1 MASGMDKYN
10 SYVNKQKKSSE
21 SAAMS
26 RYNAFVDNYDSY
38 LVQKQE
44 QRAAQQQIAE
54 QDRQR
59 RQQNID
65 RGIEEFQAA
74 QANGQ
79 LPPPRPGTRTAAELN
94 YTGANPAT
102 AINPTV
108 HVGMVS
114 RNAEVRPEANVE
126 WDHNEINRDVLY
138 RKDTAPM
145 PVVGGPLENVSL
157 GRTPAFN
164 FEDFAESLENDPQI
178 SREDA
183 DLIRYQYDP
192 VGFGERESTRT
203 PQNVF
208 EKYNIYRNNE
218 EYRER
223 YEYSQAVSK
232 YESLSDED
240 KEYIDI
246 IMKANDDN
254 KSADW
259 EYISSYFSGSGTGS
273 RRNTTSSL
281 AAIEEAKEHLRSK
294 GYTDREI
301 QLMVHYHTANRNKE
315 YSEYWQGE
323 FENFAREHPFAAGA
337 TSVAMSLAT
346 PMGAI
351 EYVES
356 EINDTP
362 VDLNSVYWS
371 PTIIKDTIR
380 TEQSENIEENY
391 GRGWSKVYEHGM
403 SGADMV
409 LTNLVT
415 PRLGLT
421 STGNFLKRLP
431 TNIANNIVGGSFLGA
446 QAATSAMRDV
456 SMRGGT
462 NEQAFAM
469 GSAVFIIEALSE
481 AASIGELGEVTSSGK
496 RGIFK
501 WVKDVLWEAG
511 VNLEEEG
518 VAQIAEIVADNVIM
532 GENSR
537 YNLLIKK
544 LMSTKKED
552 GTYYTRSEAEQL
564 AKEAMAWEVVEA
576 ALGGAALGGA
586 LGGIGG
592 AYGQGRQYVWDAALG
607 YDIKQSGMAS
617 DVVAVARNSTDPNV
631 TQWVNAI
638 NKTDKTTG
646 QTNVRNDVLGGTYRA
661 LTYSNTQQVVEADN
675 MFADIDNLDDLE
687 VAYRNKIGVKN
698 KISPIAKKITGDYK
712 FAKSVIKD
720 GGIIRRPEK
729 AESQTATQS
738 RSSLEVRTETA
749 ENAQP
754 TQSTQPAE
762 VKAFTPEQKVQTTN
776 PTVGRTAEG
785 KVVSVSD
792 ITDIKNGQIFVK
804 TSDGKTQA
812 LKYADIGN
820 AQARKVW
827 EMAAKSFTDP
837 KAAKAFIDN
846 YNGEMVSDY
855 AKTFNDYYQ
864 LASAGMSLEQINEA
878 GVAKGNISL
887 AAKVAAVDAGAM
899 SISYRK
905 GVVDQTTTK
914 KTKMQSLQM
923 QMLDSFG
930 KKYGLNITFVN
941 TLGDFNGFY
950 KPGTNQIVVGL
961 DASEGA
967 VTRTVGHEVYH
978 YIKDANKEGAQK
990 IEDFVLKSLK
1000 KLKGEE
1006 WVQNK
1011 LDSYDKS
1018 VYKTEQERIDELVA
1032 DSMFDV
1038 FTNEKTVQE
1047 FVKQD
1052 RSLAQR
1058 VLDRVKTLIA
1068 DIRNIYNKLIA
1079 KGYDEIAA
1087 LRNELETLE
1096 KIRDLFFEALD
1107 ETAPAVNQEQKNT
1120 AKAVKYSASI
1130 SKGNTVEKITRNMSD
1145 DESAR
1150 ILKSKTMNNIAKQN
1164 QLDIINKTNPA
1175 PNTYNTWIRTVDDIK
1190 TLAETLEDNDW
1201 DYEEFNPDLTRTD
1214 IRNAIQ
1220 NGKITVYSSYPIKN
1234 GVFVSPSKM
1243 EAESYS
1249 GNGKVFEKTV
1259 DINDVAWI
1267 DPTQGQYAKV
1277 DGVRALNSFPE
1288 VKFSKKH
1295 WHPNMSGT
1303 ELEYVSRVAK
1313 NELFNK
1319 VNGTNYDGVITP
1331 TETVVYEPTQ
1341 IKSATDNIGT
1351 FDRSN
1356 PDIRYSTKPT
1366 NPIREEVSDYIGS
1379 SAHVQSV
1386 IKTIDK
1392 RYRLAGK
1399 KKLNEKSI
1407 ERFANKIL
1415 SQTNSKYN
1423 KEQLIERLTALF
1435 EFMANSRDFSWD
1447 DIMQITAE
1455 ISKDVLSQSSKLDT
1469 SMRDEF
1475 SDTLKWLKG
1484 IDKVYI
1490 SPEVRAE
1497 IDATFGSLDSFRR
1510 QIGSRMKITVT
1521 DSSAISLDSVWSQLA
1536 GDYPGVFDSEITPLD
1551 QPAALADFFEMTK
1564 PTYKNPYEM
1573 NMDEAAYD
1581 YTLRIYDQYFDIP
1594 EVKTE
1599 AQKHQI
1605 AMQRARE
1612 DFNKRLDTMRKEYK
1626 AREQEIVREAK
1637 LQADNRIAREQLLNK
1652 RRQEAYREKRFET
1665 ELVQKYRAQILRKLN
1680 GITKKLV
1687 RPTDSEHIPQELI
1700 KSINDFAKTLVGS
1713 GAFTSQKADN
1723 LKRAFDAIGEAA
1735 QNPNFNLASMY
1746 DEDIAVKLDNLKS
1759 ILEGRRFSDLSSAEL
1774 KKVREITDYF
1784 AHIIK
1789 MSNEAFSES
1798 IKERISDLQSDA
1810 MDSARDVGSNRK
1822 RMGTAFQTGL
1832 LKPVTFFEL
1841 LDNPTLEKLYTV
1853 IRNGEGDWYR
1863 VVNKSKE
1870 FLQKIKKEYNFKN
1883 WKKDTVEIEL
1893 ERGGNLALTVGEA
1906 MSVYATA
1913 RRKQGIDHL
1922 MKGGIV
1928 KDSDAAK
1935 KTKKLKKDK
1944 VNIKGENI
1952 SLTIKDIQQIS
1963 SALTEE
1969 QKGFANKMI
1978 EYLSNDM
1985 AELGNERTMRIY
1997 GIRKFNESNYFPI
2010 RSASNFLYTK
2020 PGVQDDARIKH
2031 MSMTKKTTPHANNP
2045 VIIGDFTE
2053 VAMNHCNDMALYYGF
2068 VLALEDFT
2076 RVYNYKTM
2084 DSDGTSQTS
2093 VKQQLERAFGK
2104 KANSYIMQMLTDIN
2118 GGVKAQAGTNVINK
2132 MMSKAKKDA
2141 VFASLSVAV
2150 QQPSAIART
2159 MLYLN
2164 PKYLAKTTFSKRSW
2178 NELKEYAPVAGV
2190 KDMGYFDANIGRQA
2204 VDWMLDEKYEG
2215 LKEKAFALFKD
2226 GNYRDDLLSFLPA
2239 YMDRITWGHI
2249 WEAVK
2254 AETKDKTDLEVG
2266 SKEFLEAAGERF
2278 TYIIDRTQVYD
2289 SVFSRSEWMR
2299 SKDTGMKTVMAFMA
2313 EPVTNLNM
2321 LYNAAVKA
2329 RHGDVGFLAKA
2340 LSAYA
2345 ISVALNSALKALVTA
2360 GRDDDD
2366 DESFAEKYLAAFISG
2381 VVEEPFGM
2389 IPYLKDAI
2397 SLIKGYDSK
2406 RMDTQVI
2413 ANFVDSI
2420 KTIFNGDKS
2429 DYEKLKAVAS
2439 AVGMVIGLPVKN
2451 IWRDIEM
2458 IYNGVTDIVNG
2469 VKEPTTKKGITYTLL
2484 KEFDSKRF
2492 KLLDIPNTAEQYVE
2506 AYFLGDEEHMEKT
2519 YNNLMEK
2526 YADEDMEQHEIE
2538 DKVRSAIKEAITNG
2552 YKEGQYTQDQ
2562 VMEFYVD
2569 IIVPSYGDDKKRAD
2583 ADMVKALKDYDPR
2596 VLEAAQAQIDGDSET
2611 RIRLTKEIIADG
2623 FDQNLVVK
2631 AVNSMINKLS
2641 EEPEEE
2647 YELKEQSLYSEE
2659 DYFDAASR
2667 GNESEANTYKEELIR
2682 VDMENNGKTRVE
2694 AEKSFNSN
2702 FRSMVKDAVVAGD
2715 ITVDKAAEMLE
2726 DFGGLDEETAQ
2737 MNARYYDFIGD
2748 YPDLEYNWKVETF
2761 ADYYEFA
2768 KPSGIRAPVYDDYLV
2783 RKSECE
2789 GTDNNNDGKADN
2801 GSKKAQILDVI
2812 DSLPISSRQKDV
2824 LYRMNGWAESKLYE
2838 APWH

>member
-1 MASGMDKYN
+1 MSSSAMNKFKDF
-10 SYVNKQKKSSE
+10 VN
-21 SAAMS
+21 
-26 RYNAFVDNYDSY
+26 NGGYDEAIRRREE
-38 LVQKQE
+38 KAEE
-44 QRAAQQQIAE
+44 QRAARE
-54 QDRQR
+54 VQR
-59 RQQNID
+59 
-65 RGIEEFQAA
+65 
-74 QANGQ
+74 
-79 LPPPRPGTRTAAELN
+79 
-94 YTGANPAT
+94 
-102 AINPTV
+102 
-108 HVGMVS
+108 
-114 RNAEVRPEANVE
+114 RNAERASNTAPVSSANNVTGRNSNASGSFDVGSAIRQSYSPARVPDARHTDAMARAQAEREASE
-126 WDHNEINRDVLY
+126 PQTAQRHAEEQGLELIDWDYNEVNRDVLY
-138 RKDTAPM
+138 RTDTAPNPSADTIVATPDNLSQGETPEYKWQDNLNYVDPLTEWELSLTPQERRAYQNERLAEQRQEEM
-145 PVVGGPLENVSL
+145 TEFAEEHPYIGTAAQIAMIPGDLVMTSVGGLYEASKKGTIDYFNNLLLEPVGMMTDATNKAFVNMGNETGIDAARHIGQTVNAVQQEVENYNGIDPNNPLFVLGDIRQGLQQGTMNVVDVNV
-157 GRTPAFN
+157 GGTDVF
-164 FEDFAESLENDPQI
+164 DFA
-178 SREDA
+178 
-183 DLIRYQYDP
+183 
-192 VGFGERESTRT
+192 
-203 PQNVF
+203 
-208 EKYNIYRNNE
+208 
-218 EYRER
+218 
-223 YEYSQAVSK
+223 
-232 YESLSDED
+232 
-240 KEYIDI
+240 
-246 IMKANDDN
+246 
-254 KSADW
+254 
-259 EYISSYFSGSGTGS
+259 
-273 RRNTTSSL
+273 
-281 AAIEEAKEHLRSK
+281 
-294 GYTDREI
+294 
-301 QLMVHYHTANRNKE
+301 
-315 YSEYWQGE
+315 
-323 FENFAREHPFAAGA
+323 
-337 TSVAMSLAT
+337 
-346 PMGAI
+346 
-351 EYVES
+351 
-356 EINDTP
+356 
-362 VDLNSVYWS
+362 
-371 PTIIKDTIR
+371 
-380 TEQSENIEENY
+380 Y
-391 GRGWSKVYEHGM
+391 G
-403 SGADMV
+403 
-409 LTNLVT
+409 
-415 PRLGLT
+415 
-421 STGNFLKRLP
+421 
-431 TNIANNIVGGSFLGA
+431 
-446 QAATSAMRDV
+446 AATSAAESIAAAV
-456 SMRGGT
+456 IPGG
-462 NEQAFAM
+462 
-469 GSAVFIIEALSE
+469 AVFLSTKAGTEAMRSAKEKGLSDNDAVMMGVFTGVIEAITERIPLENIRAFSTADTLTIKGIIKNVLKQSATEGTEELISETANIIYDTLVHGDLSDYNLAVE
-481 AASIGELGEVTSSGK
+481 MYQNQGYS
-496 RGIFK
+496 
-501 WVKDVLWEAG
+501 
-511 VNLEEEG
+511 LEEAKKKAREDL
-518 VAQIAEIVADNVIM
+518 VA
-532 GENSR
+532 R
-537 YNLLIKK
+537 
-544 LMSTKKED
+544 
-552 GTYYTRSEAEQL
+552 
-564 AKEAMAWEVVEA
+564 VVEA
-576 ALGGAALGGA
+576 FAQGALAGGMTGAGASTVGYVSNRGTQKQYGAALRENGDINEYVQTGLNAPKNTEAYQIARNITDKSSDAELGA
-586 LGGIGG
+586 LVLAVEDYEAQVASQNDNRFAEYNTVEALDE
-592 AYGQGRQYVWDAALG
+592 AYEIAKVKINPKAKGTIKSLDRDYKAAKNRIKTAERTGRSAV
-607 YDIKQSGMAS
+607 QS
-617 DVVAVARNSTDPNV
+617 
-631 TQWVNAI
+631 
-638 NKTDKTTG
+638 TT
-646 QTNVRNDVLGGTYRA
+646 VRNA
-661 LTYSNTQQVVEADN
+661 QQT
-675 MFADIDNLDDLE
+675 
-687 VAYRNKIGVKN
+687 RG
-698 KISPIAKKITGDYK
+698 
-712 FAKSVIKD
+712 
-720 GGIIRRPEK
+720 
-729 AESQTATQS
+729 
-738 RSSLEVRTETA
+738 TA

-754 TQSTQPAE
+754 TQSTQSAE
-762 VKAFTPEQKVQTTN
+762 VKPLTPEQKVQTTN
-776 PTVGRTAEG
+776 PTVGRTSEG

-855 AKTFNDYYQ
+855 ANAFNDYYQ
-864 LASAGMSLEQINEA
+864 LASAGMSLEQINEL

-1564 PTYKNPYEM
+1564 PTYQNPYEM
-1573 NMDEAAYD
+1573 DMDEAAYD
-1581 YTLRIYDQYFDIP
+1581 YALRIYDQYFDIP

-1723 LKRAFDAIGEAA
+1723 LKKAFDAIGEAA

-1798 IKERISDLQSDA
+1798 IKERISDLQSNA

-1952 SLTIKDIQQIS
+1952 SLTIKDIQHIS

-1969 QKGFANKMI
+1969 QKGFANKMV
-1978 EYLSNDM
+1978 EYLSTDM

-2068 VLALEDFT
+2068 ILALEDFT

-2084 DSDGTSQTS
+2084 DSEGTSQTS

-2104 KANSYIMQMLTDIN
+2104 KAIDYINQMLTDIN

-2215 LKEKAFALFKD
+2215 LKEKAFALIAD
-2226 GNYRDDLLSFLPA
+2226 GNYRDDVLSFLPGFI
-2239 YMDRITWGHI
+2239 DRVTWCHI

-2266 SKEFLEAAGERF
+2266 SKEFFEAAGERF

-2329 RHGDVGFLAKA
+2329 RHGNVGFLAKA

-2439 AVGMVIGLPVKN
+2439 AVGTAIGVPVKN
-2451 IWRDIEM
+2451 IWRDTEM
-2458 IYNGVTDIVNG
+2458 IYNGVMDIVKG
-2469 VKEPTTKKGITYTLL
+2469 TTEATTDKGIEYAVKGALGIET
-2484 KEFDSKRF
+2484 
-2492 KLLDIPNTAEQYVE
+2492 PNTARQYVD
-2506 AYFLGDEEHMEKT
+2506 AYFEGDQGHLEKT
-2519 YNNLMEK
+2519 YGNLSEKYEGDEDKINTQIKTALGQGYRDGSYTEEQVIEFLEDYFGMDEDEAYWQAQKWKNNENDDWTKYSDFIEALESGENIDEVIEEYYSHGADKRDLSSAMTSYFKEKYLSVYESDPEAVRDIEETMLAVYEKLGYEYDSNDIFWKFQEWEGGNDYSK
-2526 YADEDMEQHEIE
+2526 YADFY
-2538 DKVRSAIKEAITNG
+2538 EAIESGTELRSTINFYVEHGVSKQTLATNITKN
-2552 YKEGQYTQDQ
+2552 YKEQYIELYHTD
-2562 VMEFYVD
+2562 
-2569 IIVPSYGDDKKRAD
+2569 RAA
-2583 ADMVKALKDYDPR
+2583 ADRLRRQLIEAYAALGYNR
-2596 VLEAAQAQIDGDSET
+2596 Q
-2611 RIRLTKEIIADG
+2611 
-2623 FDQNLVVK
+2623 
-2631 AVNSMINKLS
+2631 
-2641 EEPEEE
+2641 
-2647 YELKEQSLYSEE
+2647 
-2659 DYFDAASR
+2659 
-2667 GNESEANTYKEELIR
+2667 
-2682 VDMENNGKTRVE
+2682 
-2694 AEKSFNSN
+2694 
-2702 FRSMVKDAVVAGD
+2702 
-2715 ITVDKAAEMLE
+2715 DKAKDIAKWLE
-2726 DFGGLDEETAQ
+2726 
-2737 MNARYYDFIGD
+2737 
-2748 YPDLEYNWKVETF
+2748 
-2761 ADYYEFA
+2761 
-2768 KPSGIRAPVYDDYLV
+2768 
-2783 RKSECE
+2783 
-2789 GTDNNNDGKADN
+2789 
-2801 GSKKAQILDVI
+2801 
-2812 DSLPISSRQKDV
+2812 
-2824 LYRMNGWAESKLYE
+2824 
-2838 APWH
+2838 

>member
-1 MASGMDKYN
+1 MANSRDRFIDFVNSGEADR
-10 SYVNKQKKSSE
+10 QRQRRE
-21 SAAMS
+21 
-26 RYNAFVDNYDSY
+26 
-38 LVQKQE
+38 E
-44 QRAAQQQIAE
+44 ERAAQQQIAE

-65 RGIEEFQAA
+65 RGIEEFRTA

-114 RNAEVRPEANVE
+114 RNAEVRDSSPEANVE

-138 RKDTAPM
+138 GTDTAPNTS
-145 PVVGGPLENVSL
+145 VATTENISQ

-164 FEDFAESLENDPQI
+164 FEDFAESLENEPQI
-178 SREDA
+178 SQEDA
-183 DLIRYQYDP
+183 DLIRYQYNP
-192 VGFGERESTRT
+192 TGFGERESSRT
-203 PQNVF
+203 PQNIF
-208 EKYNIYRNNE
+208 EKYNIDRNNE
-218 EYRER
+218 TYREK

-346 PMGAI
+346 PIGAV

-380 TEQSENIEENY
+380 EEQSSAIEENH

-409 LTNLVT
+409 LTSLVS
-415 PRLGLT
+415 PSLGLK
-421 STGNFLKRLP
+421 STGGFLRRLP
-431 TNIANNIVGGSFLGA
+431 TSLANNIVNGSFLGA
-446 QAATSAMRDV
+446 QAATSSMRDV
-456 SMRGGT
+456 SARGGT
-462 NEQAFAM
+462 NEQAYAM
-469 GSAVFIIEALSE
+469 GSAVFLIEALTE
-481 AASIGELGEVTSSGK
+481 ALSLGELRNVASSGK
-496 RGIFK
+496 RGIIN
-501 WVKDVLWEAG
+501 WVFDTLWAGG
-511 VNLEEEG
+511 VNLSEEG
-518 VAQIAEIVADNVIM
+518 FAQIGEIVADNVIM
-532 GENSR
+532 GDRSR
-537 YNLLIKK
+537 YNLLIKE
-544 LMSTKKED
+544 LMQTEKED
-552 GTYYTRSEAEQL
+552 GTNYTRGEAEQL

-576 ALGGAALGGA
+576 ALGGAALGSA

-607 YDIKQSGMAS
+607 YDIRQSGMAS

-631 TQWVNAI
+631 TQWVKAI

-646 QTNVRNDVLGGTYRA
+646 QTNVRDDVLGGTFRA
-661 LTYSNTQQVVEADN
+661 LSYANTQQVVEADN

-698 KISPIAKKITGDYK
+698 KISPIAKKITDDYK
-712 FAKSVIKD
+712 YAKSVIKD

-729 AESQTATQS
+729 AEPKTATQS
-738 RSSLEVRTETA
+738 SSSLEVRTETA

-754 TQSTQPAE
+754 TQSTQSAE
-762 VKAFTPEQKVQTTN
+762 VKAFTPEQKEQTTN

-785 KVVSVSD
+785 KAVSVSD

-855 AKTFNDYYQ
+855 ANAFNDYYQ

-923 QMLDSFG
+923 QMLDRFG

-1052 RSLAQR
+1052 RGLAQR

-1079 KGYDEIAA
+1079 RGSDEISA

-1107 ETAPAVNQEQKNT
+1107 ETAPAVNQKQKNT
-1120 AKAVKYSASI
+1120 AEAVK
-1130 SKGNTVEKITRNMSD
+1130 
-1145 DESAR
+1145 
-1150 ILKSKTMNNIAKQN
+1150 KSK
-1164 QLDIINKTNPA
+1164 
-1175 PNTYNTWIRTVDDIK
+1175 
-1190 TLAETLEDNDW
+1190 
-1201 DYEEFNPDLTRTD
+1201 
-1214 IRNAIQ
+1214 
-1220 NGKITVYSSYPIKN
+1220 KN
-1234 GVFVSPSKM
+1234 
-1243 EAESYS
+1243 
-1249 GNGKVFEKTV
+1249 
-1259 DINDVAWI
+1259 
-1267 DPTQGQYAKV
+1267 
-1277 DGVRALNSFPE
+1277 
-1288 VKFSKKH
+1288 
-1295 WHPNMSGT
+1295 
-1303 ELEYVSRVAK
+1303 
-1313 NELFNK
+1313 
-1319 VNGTNYDGVITP
+1319 
-1331 TETVVYEPTQ
+1331 
-1341 IKSATDNIGT
+1341 
-1351 FDRSN
+1351 N
-1356 PDIRYSTKPT
+1356 PDIKYSKKNKSN

-1379 SAHVQSV
+1379 NAHVQSV

-1415 SQTNSKYN
+1415 SQTNSKYS
-1423 KEQLIERLTALF
+1423 KEQLTERLTALF

-1521 DSSAISLDSVWSQLA
+1521 DSNAISLDSVWSQLA
-1536 GDYPGVFDSEITPLD
+1536 GDYPGVFDSELTPLD

-1564 PTYKNPYEM
+1564 PTYQNPYEM
-1573 NMDEAAYD
+1573 DMDEAAYD
-1581 YTLRIYDQYFDIP
+1581 YALRIYDQYFDIP

-1612 DFNKRLDTMRKEYK
+1612 DFNKRLDAMRKEYK

-1665 ELVQKYRAQILRKLN
+1665 ELVQKYRTQILRKLN

-1687 RPTDSEHIPQELI
+1687 RPTDSEHVPQELI

-1713 GAFTSQKADN
+1713 GAFTSQKAEN

-1863 VVNKSKE
+1863 VVKKSKE

-1883 WKKDTVEIEL
+1883 WKNDTVEIEL
-1893 ERGGNLALTVGEA
+1893 ERGGNLTLTVGEA

-1913 RRKQGIDHL
+1913 RRKNAKYQGADHL
-1922 MKGGIV
+1922 MKGGAV
-1928 KDSDAAK
+1928 LEKDAL
-1935 KTKKLKKDK
+1935 KKLKKVKKED
-1944 VNIKGENI
+1944 VDIRSLNIP
-1952 SLTIKDIQQIS
+1952 LTIKDIQQIS

-1969 QKGFANKMI
+1969 QKGFANKMV
-1978 EYLSNDM
+1978 EYLSTDM

-2010 RSASNFLYTK
+2010 RSAGNFRYTK

-2031 MSMTKKTTPHANNP
+2031 MSMTKNTTPHANNP
-2045 VIIGDFTE
+2045 VIIGDFTV

-2076 RVYNYKTM
+2076 RVYNYKKM
-2084 DSDGTSQTS
+2084 DADGTNQKS
-2093 VKQQLERAFGK
+2093 VKQYLEKAFGK
-2104 KANSYIMQMLTDIN
+2104 RADSYIMQLLTDIN

-2150 QQPSAIART
+2150 QQLSAIART

-2190 KDMGYFDANIGRQA
+2190 KEMGYFDANIGRQA

-2226 GNYRDDLLSFLPA
+2226 GNYRDDILSFLPA
-2239 YMDRITWGHI
+2239 YMDRVVWGHI

-2266 SKEFLEAAGERF
+2266 SKELLEAAGERF

-2299 SKDTGMKTVMAFMA
+2299 SKDTGVKTVMAFMA

-2321 LYNAAVKA
+2321 LYNAVVKA

-2360 GRDDDD
+2360 GRDDD
-2366 DESFAEKYLAAFISG
+2366 EEKSYLEKYLSSFISG
-2381 VVEEPFGM
+2381 IIEEPFGM

-2397 SLIKGYDSK
+2397 SIAKGYDSK

-2420 KTIFNGDKS
+2420 KTIFNSNKS
-2429 DYEKLKAVAS
+2429 DYEKLKSVAS
-2439 AVGMVIGLPVKN
+2439 AVGTVIGVPVKN
-2451 IWRDIEM
+2451 IWRDTEM
-2458 IYNGVTDIVNG
+2458 IYNGVMDIVRG
-2469 VKEPTTKKGITYTLL
+2469 TTEATTDKGIEYAVKGVLGIET
-2484 KEFDSKRF
+2484 
-2492 KLLDIPNTAEQYVE
+2492 PNTARQYVD
-2506 AYFLGDEEHMEKT
+2506 AYFEGDQGHLEKT
-2519 YNNLMEK
+2519 YGNLSEK
-2526 YADEDMEQHEIE
+2526 YEGDEDKINTQIKTALGEGYRDGAYTEEQVIE
-2538 DKVRSAIKEAITNG
+2538 
-2552 YKEGQYTQDQ
+2552 
-2562 VMEFYVD
+2562 F
-2569 IIVPSYGDDKKRAD
+2569 
-2583 ADMVKALKDYDPR
+2583 L
-2596 VLEAAQAQIDGDSET
+2596 
-2611 RIRLTKEIIADG
+2611 
-2623 FDQNLVVK
+2623 
-2631 AVNSMINKLS
+2631 
-2641 EEPEEE
+2641 
-2647 YELKEQSLYSEE
+2647 E
-2659 DYFDAASR
+2659 DYFGMDEDEAYWQAQKWKNNENDDWTKYSDFIEALESGENIDAVIEEYYSHGADKRDLSSAMTSYFKEKYLSVYESDPEAVR
-2667 GNESEANTYKEELIR
+2667 DIEETMLAVYEKLGYEYDSNDIFWKFQEWEGGNDYSKYGDFYEAIESGTELRSTINFYVEHGVSKQTLATNITKNYKEQYIELYHTDRAAADRLRRQLI
-2682 VDMENNGKTRVE
+2682 E
-2694 AEKSFNSN
+2694 AYAALGYD
-2702 FRSMVKDAVVAGD
+2702 RQ
-2715 ITVDKAAEMLE
+2715 DKAKDIAKWLE
-2726 DFGGLDEETAQ
+2726 
-2737 MNARYYDFIGD
+2737 
-2748 YPDLEYNWKVETF
+2748 
-2761 ADYYEFA
+2761 
-2768 KPSGIRAPVYDDYLV
+2768 
-2783 RKSECE
+2783 
-2789 GTDNNNDGKADN
+2789 
-2801 GSKKAQILDVI
+2801 
-2812 DSLPISSRQKDV
+2812 
-2824 LYRMNGWAESKLYE
+2824 
-2838 APWH
+2838 